1 MNSNLTML
9 IIDTTNFRSLHDMYF
24 GIHIPDELWE
34 QTMTSIPYMKSIIVN
49 IITHNPD
56 ICTFMFYDF
65 NILQRNIL
73 YRTFFELS
81 LPSIAVTS
89 LVIPNSLFI
98 RIDLNHN
105 LRQHIYNY
113 ATNTA
118 NYLTHTNIIDN
129 NNFNL
134 KHKLKLANLLFD
146 IKHQMS
152 DALFKDIMDTLNLIS
167 N

>member
-129 NNFNL
+129 NNFRNSFTHFYYL
-134 KHKLKLANLLFD
+134 KPYNYYNNNVRTRKLFTNCVWLL
-146 IKHQMS
+146 S
-152 DALFKDIMDTLNLIS
+152 
-167 N
+167 